1 MTDKARAAL
10 PGKVDDNFD
19 VAALLRLG
27 GWGLAA
33 AFAVVVAVFAAST
46 NFGARRAPPPAPVV
60 ATQEPVRPAMPQPP
74 TAAQLL
80 ARANEPD
87 AETKRLAEAV
97 RLLTADRDRLTT
109 RIAAIERTM
118 DDLTGSIA
126 RLPPAAPPARAP
138 DPAPSSAPRQEAQSA
153 PPAIPLA
160 VPAPFATNPQPM
172 PVAMAPAPRPI
183 APPTP
188 MPDPAPLIMAPPPAS
203 AMTGPSDVPTAR
215 SGRMA
220 TIEYYTRSSADPAAA
235 RADDPANSVT
245 TATDFGIDLG
255 GANSVNGLRALW
267 ATIRGKHAQLLN
279 GLWPVMVIRDRP
291 KQPGVVEL
299 RLVAGP
305 LPNAG
310 HAAKLCA
317 ALAPLGVP
325 CQPAVFDGQR
335 LALR

>member
-1 MTDKARAAL
+1 VPAM
-10 PGKVDDNFD
+10 
-19 VAALLRLG
+19 LRLG
-27 GWGLAA
+27 AWGIGA
-33 AFAVVVAVFAAST
+33 AFAVVVAVFAANA
-46 NFGARRAPPPAPVV
+46 NFGAHRTTPAPPVV
-60 ATQEPVRPAMPQPP
+60 ATPAPAPEPMRPT

-87 AETKRLAEAV
+87 AETRRLAEAV
-97 RLLTADRDRLTT
+97 RMLTTDRDRLTT
-109 RIAAIERTM
+109 RISAIERTM

-126 RLPPAAPPARAP
+126 RLPPAAPPAPPRSLDTPPPSGTAP
-138 DPAPSSAPRQEAQSA
+138 GPQAAPSFVLPAPLAAMPTSAPA
-153 PPAIPLA
+153 PMP
-160 VPAPFATNPQPM
+160 ATNPPPM
-172 PVAMAPAPRPI
+172 PRPAIAMPA
-183 APPTP
+183 P
-188 MPDPAPLIMAPPPAS
+188 MPDPAPLT
-203 AMTGPSDVPTAR
+203 MTTREPLVAPSDPPR

-220 TIEYYTRSSADPAAA
+220 TIEYYTRSATDPAGI
-235 RADDPANSVT
+235 RADDPANSVA

-255 GANSVNGLRALW
+255 GASSVNGLRALW
-267 ATIRGKHAQLLN
+267 ATIRSKHAQLLN

-317 ALAPLGVP
+317 AFAPLGVA